1 MKSKYAKEKEI
12 RDVIEYFF
20 QVYSENEYGDLEAM
34 RTDDKYYTGKLIQYI
49 VDEGKLYNV
58 PVKMSWFK

>member
-1 MKSKYAKEKEI
+1 MKSKLNKEKEI
-12 RDVIEYFF
+12 REAIEYFF

-49 VDEGKLYNV
+49 VDESKLCNV
-58 PVKMSWFK
+58 PVKMGWFK